1 MKICWFVAIIYIM
14 TDKEILESLQK
25 VLDKIHNQTTGAFR
39 NAQKWV
45 NGLTITRMAITKG
58 IPAYDV
64 RFSISGK
71 EFYEKKLGDLASCT
85 GMTKLFLYAAQ
96 NSGLDLKAVIT
107 TEIDCLNAGKSNI
120 GHVVPAVK
128 MSDGKY
134 HIFEPRC
141 HNVMRHDFQKMLK
154 QSVEIG
160 KPVFHILNSIKDKPY
175 EVIDIIDAV
184 QLEQIKTMQDII
196 QKSRRKVFV
205 PEYSKD
211 RD

>member
-1 MKICWFVAIIYIM
+1 M
-14 TDKEILESLQK
+14 TDEEILASLQK
-25 VLDKIHNQTTGAFR
+25 VLDKIHDPKMGAFR
-39 NAQKWV
+39 NMQKWEIELQTIYLATIKGADV
-45 NGLTITRMAITKG
+45 N
-58 IPAYDV
+58 DV
-64 RFSISGK
+64 RFGISGK
-71 EFYEKKLGDLASCT
+71 EFYEQKLGDLASCT

-128 MSDGKY
+128 MSDGQY

-141 HNVMRHDFQKMLK
+141 HNVMGHDFQKMLK

-160 KPVFHILNSIKDKPY
+160 KPVFHILKAIKDKPY

-184 QLEQIKTMQDII
+184 QLEQIKTMKGII
-196 QKSRRKVFV
+196 DKSRRKVFV
-205 PEYSKD
+205 RQNFKD

>member
-1 MKICWFVAIIYIM
+1 M

-25 VLDKIHNQTTGAFR
+25 VLDKIYDPKTGAFR

-45 NGLTITRMAITKG
+45 NGLTITRLAIVKG
-58 IPAYDV
+58 IPAHDV

-71 EFYEKKLGDLASCT
+71 EFYEQKLGDLASCT
-85 GMTKLFLYAAQ
+85 GMTKLFLYVAQ

-120 GHVVPAVK
+120 GHVVPAVR

-141 HNVMRHDFQKMLK
+141 HNVMGRNFQQMLK
-154 QSVEIG
+154 QPVQIG
-160 KPVFHILNSIKDKPY
+160 KPVFHVLNAIKDKPY
-175 EVIDIIDAV
+175 EVIDIIDV
-184 QLEQIKTMQDII
+184 SQLEQIKTMRDII
-196 QKSRRKVFV
+196 QKSRRKNFV
-205 PEYSKD
+205 PQKIKE